1 MEMAHVYGGVY
12 DRIGLFWRHGC
23 LSRRKIIGFF
33 LMEIQTIIAYGIGLT
48 AFIYA
53 IWIFLKQFKTPD
65 VNPKCDDCPVP
76 NSTNPEEN

>member
-1 MEMAHVYGGVY
+1 
-12 DRIGLFWRHGC
+12 
-23 LSRRKIIGFF
+23 
-33 LMEIQTIIAYGIGLT
+33 MEIQTIIAYGIGLT

-53 IWIFLKQFKTPD
+53 IWIFLKQFKTLG